1 MSVSQPAVDAA
12 PVYQPRAVLL
22 VAMCLIITGGYGAW
36 RLGLPTALPY
46 GAMVLVAVGAAV
58 VDARSLRLPNLC
70 TYGLIV
76 GGLIALL
83 ALQVTGSA
91 VSLVAGA
98 LGGVLYGG
106 LLLVIGLIRP
116 QATGLG
122 DIKLVAGLGVWLA
135 GASVDHLLA
144 GVIAGQLILGIWAL
158 SDLRLHGRSR
168 EIPAGPAL
176 VMGAIVGLLV

>member
-12 PVYQPRAVLL
+12 PVYHPRAVLL
-22 VAMCLIITGGYGAW
+22 VAMCSIITGGYGAW
-36 RLGLPTALPY
+36 CLGLPTSLPY

-58 VDARSLRLPNLC
+58 VDARSLQLPNLC

-98 LGGVLYGG
+98 LGGLLYGG
-106 LLLVIGLIRP
+106 MLLAIGLIRP
-116 QATGLG
+116 QATALG
-122 DIKLVAGLGVWLA
+122 DIKLAAGLGIWLA
-135 GASVDHLLA
+135 GASIDHLLA
-144 GVIAGQLILGIWAL
+144 GIIAGQLILIVWAL
-158 SDLRLHGRSR
+158 ADLRFHGRSR
-168 EIPAGPAL
+168 EIPVGPAL